1 MCLKESCLPNCW
13 KVSSVCPV
21 LKNFGERCTGKNY
34 DPVSLLS
41 VVSKV
46 FEKLVNNRL
55 VYHLEKCGLLLISSM
70 ILGLLDQLQI
80 FWQLGSDRIA
90 RTFNRYGFTQAVA
103 LDISKAFERVWDA
116 GRLLKIKSYRI
127 SGQIFVLISSFLSN
141 NLLRVILDEKFS
153 KKYPIKA
160 EEYPINPGAL
170 QDYILDPTLLLLY
183 INDLL
188 NEVVYKI
195 AIC

>member
-1 MCLKESCLPNCW
+1 M
-13 KVSSVCPV
+13 V
-21 LKNFGERCTGKNY
+21 
-34 DPVSLLS
+34 
-41 VVSKV
+41 
-46 FEKLVNNRL
+46 
-55 VYHLEKCGLLLISSM
+55 
-70 ILGLLDQLQI
+70 LGLLDQLQI

-90 RTFNRYGFTQAVA
+90 RTFNRSGFTQTVA

-116 GRLLKIKSYRI
+116 GRLLKITSYRI
-127 SGQIFVLISSFLSN
+127 SGQIFVLISSF
-141 NLLRVILDEKFS
+141 RVILDEKFS

-188 NEVVYKI
+188 NEVVCKI
-195 AIC
+195 TIC